1 MRQVSRLAMFKR
13 LFQYFEQ
20 KTQLIGA
27 TLLIIISVISNLWA
41 PVLVGQTIDQL
52 IGRNQVDFTQLTRD
66 IVLLIFVYLGGNLSL
81 WLATWS
87 TNEIAYK
94 GVNRLRHDLFA
105 KLNYLPLRFFD
116 THPHGDVTSRFVND
130 IETISDGALQGLLIS
145 IQAVF
150 TIIGSIIVMF
160 NLDWLMALMVLITAP
175 LSYLTAKVLT
185 QKSHH
190 YFKLQ
195 ADDLGSLNG
204 FAEESIA
211 GLKTIQAFSHEE
223 QAQTEFENRNQQLYQ
238 TGFLSQFIAS
248 FANPT
253 ARFINNVMY
262 ALIGLTG
269 GLRAITGQITV
280 GEISSFLIF
289 ATIFGKPFSDLT
301 NLTSQFQSAFASAKR
316 IFHIID
322 LPEEVA
328 DPTTPQVIEQVTG
341 NIDFEQVKFGYEPS
355 QRLIENL
362 NLHIKAG
369 QQIAIVG
376 ETGAGKTTLI
386 NLLMRFYD
394 VTGGAIKLDGIDIRQ
409 LTRENLRRQYGLV
422 LQETWLFSGTIRDNI
437 AFGRPDASLAEI
449 KEAAQESGAAE
460 FIDKLPKGYETLL
473 NAENNNLSI
482 GQQQLLTIARVMLAN
497 PPMLILDEAT
507 SNVDTYTEAKIQQ
520 AFNRLT
526 HGRTSF
532 VIAHRLSTIRQADLI
547 LVMDHGNVIEQGN
560 HRQLLAKNGYYARLY
575 HSQFED

>member
-1 MRQVSRLAMFKR
+1 MADFKR
-13 LFQYFEQ
+13 LFSYFEQ
-20 KTQLIGA
+20 KTRLIGA
-27 TLLIIISVISNLWA
+27 TILIIVSVLSNLWA
-41 PVLVGQTIDQL
+41 PVLVGRTIDQL
-52 IGRNQVDFTQLTRD
+52 VGKGQVDFTVLTQD
-66 IVLLIFVYLGGNLSL
+66 VILLIFIYLVGNISL

-87 TNEIAYK
+87 TNDIAYQ
-94 GVNRLRHDLFA
+94 GVNQLRYDLFA

-116 THPHGDVTSRFVND
+116 THPHGDITSRFVND

-150 TIIGSIIVMF
+150 TIVGAIVVMF
-160 NLDWLMALMVLITAP
+160 DLDWLMALMVLITAP
-175 LSYLTAKVLT
+175 LSYLTAKIIT
-185 QKSHH
+185 QKSQY

-204 FAEESIA
+204 FAEEAIS
-211 GLKTIQAFSHEE
+211 GLKTVQAFSHEP
-223 QAQTEFENRNQQLYQ
+223 QAQAEFQKRNQQLYQ

-269 GLRAITGQITV
+269 GLRVITGQITV

-328 DPTTPQVIEQVTG
+328 DPKTPQVIDQVIG
-341 NIDFEQVKFGYEPS
+341 NIEFDQVDFSYEPK
-355 QRLIENL
+355 QHLIENL
-362 NLHIKAG
+362 NLNIKAG

-394 VTGGAIKLDGIDIRQ
+394 VTGGAIKLDGVDIRQ

-422 LQETWLFSGTIRDNI
+422 LQETWLFSGKIRDNI
-437 AFGRPDASLAEI
+437 AFGRPEASLAEI
-449 KEAAQESGAAE
+449 KQAAVESGAAE
-460 FIDKLPKGYETLL
+460 FIDKLPNGYETVL
-473 NAENNNLSI
+473 NAENNNLSV

-520 AFNRLT
+520 AFNALT
-526 HGRTSF
+526 QGRTSF

-560 HRQLLAKNGYYARLY
+560 HQQLLAQNGNYARLY

>member
-1 MRQVSRLAMFKR
+1 MAVFKR
-13 LFQYFEQ
+13 LLSYFEQ
-20 KTQLIGA
+20 RAGLIGA
-27 TLLIIISVISNLWA
+27 TILVLISVVSSLWA
-41 PVLVGQTIDQL
+41 PVIVGRTIDQL
-52 IGRNQVDFTQLTRD
+52 VGQGQVNFKTLTRD
-66 IVLLIFVYLGGNLSL
+66 VILLLGVYLVGNICL
-81 WLATWS
+81 WLATRS
-87 TNEIAYK
+87 TNQIAYQ
-94 GVNRLRHDLFA
+94 GVNRLRQDLFN
-105 KLNYLPLRFFD
+105 KLNQLPLRFFD
-116 THPHGDVTSRFVND
+116 THAHGDITSRFVND
-130 IETISDGALQGLLIS
+130 VETISDGALQGLLIS

-150 TIIGSIIVMF
+150 TIIGAIIVML
-160 NLDWLMALMVLITAP
+160 NLDWLMTLMVLITAP
-175 LSYLTAKVLT
+175 LSYLTAKVIT
-185 QKSHH
+185 QKSQH

-195 ADDLGSLNG
+195 ADDLGQLNG

-211 GLKTIQAFSHEE
+211 GLKTIQAFSDES
-223 QAQTEFENRNQQLYQ
+223 QAALEFQQRNRQLYQ
-238 TGFLSQFIAS
+238 TGFKSQFIAS

-322 LPEEVA
+322 LPEEIP
-328 DPTTPQVIEQVTG
+328 DPVDPQVIDHVVG
-341 NIDFEQVKFGYEPS
+341 NIEFAQVDFSYEP
-355 QRLIENL
+355 QQHLIEDL
-362 NLHIKAG
+362 NLQIKAG

-394 VTGGAIKLDGIDIRQ
+394 VTGGAIKLDGHDIRQ

-422 LQETWLFSGTIRDNI
+422 LQETWLFSGKIRDNI
-437 AFGRPDASLAEI
+437 AFGRPDASLADI
-449 KEAAQESGAAE
+449 KQAAEESGAAE
-460 FIDKLPKGYETLL
+460 FIEKLPQGYETVLD
-473 NAENNNLSI
+473 AQNNNLSV

-520 AFNRLT
+520 AFNALT
-526 HGRTSF
+526 QGRTSF

-547 LVMDHGNVIEQGN
+547 LVMDHGHVIEQGN

-575 HSQFED
+575 HSQFDD